1 MTTLVANRVVDSL
14 RMCGNT
20 TVCAGCPH
28 QILGPGACIRAL
40 QNDAAEMIDEQSQ
53 LIDEQE
59 AKLEALRKLVK
70 NHLS

>member
-1 MTTLVANRVVDSL
+1 MPSLTANRLVDAL

-20 TVCAGCPH
+20 GICAGCPH
-28 QILGPGACIRAL
+28 QILGPGPCIRAL
-40 QNDAAEMIDEQSQ
+40 QNDAAEMIDAQSQ

-70 NHLS
+70 KHFT

>member
-20 TVCAGCPH
+20 TVCSGCPH